1 MAAAQ
6 KCGSFFIASQGT
18 TFPAEQRRYMQKN
31 KDLYKK
37 LFTIVAPIAFQYLM
51 SSLVSA
57 SDAFML
63 GFLDQDS
70 LSASSLAGQVSFVS
84 GLFIWAFVTGCGVL
98 AAQYW
103 GKKDQ
108 RTVEEVLAVS
118 MRYSLL
124 IGTVFTLAALISPQ
138 YLMRFF
144 TSDPELIRLGS
155 IYLRTVALSY
165 ILGGFSQGY
174 FGIMKICDHA
184 GLSSLIGS
192 LAVVLNI
199 LLNGCLIFGL
209 GPFPEMGIAG
219 AALATVIARVFESV
233 FIIAVMIQ
241 GKCPPLRIGKMF
253 RLNNKPLHMD
263 YIKYTTPLLLNQ
275 LGWGGGVTMYSV
287 IMGHLGT
294 DATAANSIA
303 GIVRSM
309 IASLC
314 WGIAAGVS
322 IIIGGMLGRNEKEE
336 AKKAGGSFVRFS
348 LVIGAASGV
357 VILAVT
363 PLILRVIHLNDQ
375 AQFYLKYMMLMA
387 AYYIIGNSLN
397 STVIG
402 GIFPAGGDTKFGM
415 ICDIVT
421 LWCVVVPM
429 GMIAAFWLKLPVLAV
444 AFILTLDEFVKIPA
458 VYRHYVK
465 YKWVSNITR

>member
-1 MAAAQ
+1 
-6 KCGSFFIASQGT
+6 
-18 TFPAEQRRYMQKN
+18 MQENN
-31 KDLYKK
+31 KGIYIK
-37 LFTIVAPIAFQYLM
+37 LFTIVAPIAFQYFM

-63 GFLDQDS
+63 GFLNQDS
-70 LSASSLAGQVSFVS
+70 LSASSLAGQIAFVYGLFIMAFVS
-84 GLFIWAFVTGCGVL
+84 GCNVL

-103 GKKDQ
+103 GKKDKK
-108 RTVEEVLAVS
+108 TVEEVLAVT
-118 MRYSLL
+118 MRYSL
-124 IGTVFTLAALISPQ
+124 IVGAVFTFAALIVPCSI
-138 YLMRFF
+138 MRFF
-144 TSDPELIRLGS
+144 TNDSELIRLGG

-165 ILGGFSQGY
+165 ILAGFSQGY
-174 FGIMKICDHA
+174 FGIMKVCDLA

-199 LLNGCLIFGL
+199 FLNALFIFGL
-209 GPFPEMGIAG
+209 GPFHEMGIAG
-219 AALATVIARVFESV
+219 AALATVITRAFECV
-233 FIIAVMIQ
+233 FIIVVMIR
-241 GKCPPLRIGKMF
+241 GKCPPLRLGKLF
-253 RLNNKPLHMD
+253 RLNNKPLHKD
-263 YIKYTTPLLLNQ
+263 YIRYTVPLLLNQ

-287 IMGHLGT
+287 IMGRLGT
-294 DATAANSIA
+294 DAVAANSIA
-303 GIVRSM
+303 SIVRSM

-314 WGIAAGVS
+314 WGIASGVG
-322 IIIGGMLGRNEKEE
+322 IIIGGMLGRNEIAE
-336 AKKAGGSFVRFS
+336 AKKAGGKFVRLS
-348 LVIGAASGV
+348 IWIGVGSGI

-363 PLILRVIHLNDQ
+363 PLILNVITLNDK
-375 AQFYLKYMMLMA
+375 AQYYLKYMMYMA

-402 GIFPAGGDTKFGM
+402 GLFPSGGDTRFGM

-458 VYRHYVK
+458 VYKHYVK
-465 YKWVSNITR
+465 YKWLKNITR